1 MPLKTSYYGYTPTES
16 VCILFIVLFGI
27 LSALHLMQ
35 ATRYRLWWLFPTV
48 ILCGLLETLG
58 WSARL
63 WSSLNVMA
71 PHPFEIQLIVTI
83 CAPTPL
89 AAANF
94 TLLGTVI
101 LRLGPM
107 YSRLGPKSY
116 TTIFLICDV
125 LSLFVQGIGAG
136 VAAKEVIKL
145 KSPKLGSHIM
155 LAGIVLQLATIFVYA
170 LCAGEFLWRFLKQR
184 PLAKHT
190 KSLAAYPSLPAPLT
204 KRQKVMIAGM
214 AFNLLCLFIRAI
226 YRVIELKEGFR
237 GRIIQTEVYFSVL
250 DGGMIALAIF
260 TFNVAHPGFLLY
272 RVPEEERRERKEL
285 DAEGDVKG
293 LDV

>member
-1 MPLKTSYYGYTPTES
+1 MSPQDLKTSPYGYTPTGGA
-16 VCILFIVLFGI
+16 CILFVVLFGI
-27 LSALHLMQ
+27 STILHLGQ
-35 ATRYRLWWLFPTV
+35 AIRYRLWWIFPTV
-48 ILCGLLETLG
+48 IFCGLLETLG

-63 WSSLNVMA
+63 WSSIAVLQ

-83 CAPTPL
+83 CGPTPL

-94 TLLGTVI
+94 TLLGAVI

-116 TTIFLICDV
+116 TTIFLICDI

-136 VAAKEVIKL
+136 IAAKEVIQL
-145 KSPKLGSHIM
+145 KSPKLGGHIM
-155 LAGIVLQLATIFVYA
+155 LTGIILQLATLSVYA
-170 LCAGEFLWRFLKQR
+170 LCAGEFLWRFLSHR
-184 PLAKHT
+184 PLSKYTKHLT
-190 KSLAAYPSLPAPLT
+190 SPASKPAPLT
-204 KRQKVMIAGM
+204 QRQKIMIGAM

-237 GRIIQTEVYFSVL
+237 GRIMQTEVYFSVL

-260 TFNVAHPGFLLY
+260 TFNFAHPGFLLY
-272 RVPEEERRERKEL
+272 RVPEKQQRKSEMKMDSL
-285 DAEGDVKG
+285 A
-293 LDV
+293 